1 MTTSS
6 TTTTG
11 KYWVTRPDQEIDVTQ
26 HLKPTGY
33 ASKKPMTIINAL
45 QKTVEFNGKRNAMA
59 TKLVVNV
66 RACYAM
72 LIII

>member
-6 TTTTG
+6 TTTG

-26 HLKPTGY
+26 HMKPTGY

-66 RACYAM
+66 SVYYMM
-72 LIII
+72 LIIF